1 MLHLIFT
8 APLDIAILDRMA
20 EGDSAVFMDDAA
32 LSLLKHGRFN
42 QTLTEKLKTNRLFVI
57 MEDLTARGILPD
69 ELTPGL
75 ELIDYATLVKL
86 TIDNTQ
92 ILTWR

>member
-8 APLDIAILDRMA
+8 APLDIAVLDRMT

-32 LSLLKHGRFN
+32 LSLLKHGRFK
-42 QTLTEKLKTNRLFVI
+42 QTLTAKLKANRLFVI
-57 MEDLTARGILPD
+57 AEDLTARGILSD

-75 ELIDYATLVKL
+75 ELIDYAALVKL
-86 TIDNTQ
+86 TVENKQ